1 MKRLD
6 PGKNNEEGRMNFVKH
21 WANFVRTSTDQEWGK
36 QHTAFIDSMME
47 NAKNYPFNRKDYLEL
62 KGEKHSH

>member
-1 MKRLD
+1 
-6 PGKNNEEGRMNFVKH
+6 MNFVKH